1 MARLKRPTFISA
13 LSAVRSRSLLT
24 ILGALL
30 LVVPGHGQG
39 ASDDEDPT
47 AQLSKLQSLLF
58 AYADKYM
65 SGIAQVTFEARQKD
79 PTNPELRLRMHSL
92 KLVITASVQA
102 LAVSPNP
109 ESTLLDMMV
118 FATLH
123 RIAIE
128 EDWARKLYGDAVERI
143 GFAMRILEKEIWR
156 IASGY
161 LSEKQI
167 AEVRKLIRDWKAKHP
182 ELFVV
187 SYIRFSDFASLRSK
201 SPLVDKA
208 RSGGF
213 LVDTSGA
220 EKAVDEALLLAER
233 ALHYSQRLPYI
244 IEWHVEKIFYQLAV
258 EPEVRETLAQTQG
271 MTRSLDRFADSM
283 EMLPQQM
290 TAERKASIE
299 QMASTIAT
307 ERSAAIRELGEA
319 LATERR
325 ATIEDLRQS
334 IATERVALFAELEV
348 RQKMLQG
355 TMSEVR
361 AGLADA
367 DKLAVSLQTT
377 TSGVNEALINAD
389 KLMARFDSGSD
400 GGDAASEP
408 FDIDSYVNAIKEFTI
423 AIREANTLLLST
435 ERLTGGEAM
444 LGGVFD
450 RVLWTGTILI
460 LILCVAVFITMLI
473 YRAAARHIVAR
484 SSFEY
489 VGAPPDGDKRLPE
502 EKLK

>member
-1 MARLKRPTFISA
+1 MSA
-13 LSAVRSRSLLT
+13 LSAVRSRLLPA
-24 ILGALL
+24 ILGASLL
-30 LVVPGHGQG
+30 AVPGLGQG
-39 ASDDEDPT
+39 AGGDEDPT

-65 SGIAQVTFEARQKD
+65 SGIAQATSEGRRKD

-92 KLVITASVQA
+92 RLVVTASVQA

-118 FATLH
+118 YATLH
-123 RIAIE
+123 RIGIE
-128 EDWARKLYGDAVERI
+128 EDWARKYYGDAVEKI
-143 GFAMRILEKEIWR
+143 AFVMRILEKEIWR
-156 IASGY
+156 IAGDY
-161 LSEKQI
+161 LNEKQI
-167 AEVRKLIRDWKAKHP
+167 AEVRKLIRDWKAEHP
-182 ELFVV
+182 ELTVV

-233 ALHYSQRLPYI
+233 ALHYSQRLPWI
-244 IEWHVEKIFYQLAV
+244 IEWQVEKVFYQLAV
-258 EPEVRETLAQTQG
+258 EPEVREALAQTQG
-271 MTRSLDRFADSM
+271 ITRSLDRFADSM
-283 EMLPQQM
+283 EKLPQQM
-290 TAERKASIE
+290 TAERRASIE
-299 QMASTIAT
+299 QMASAVAT
-307 ERSAAIRELGEA
+307 ERGAAIRELTEA
-319 LATERR
+319 LAAERR

-334 IATERVALFAELEV
+334 IATERVALFAELDV

-367 DKLAVSLQTT
+367 DKLTVNLQKT
-377 TSGVNEALINAD
+377 TSGVNEVLVNAD
-389 KLMARFDSGSD
+389 KLMARFDSGPES
-400 GGDAASEP
+400 GDVASEP
-408 FDIDSYVNAIKEFTI
+408 FDIDSYVNAINQLTVT
-423 AIREANTLLLST
+423 IREANTLVLST
-435 ERLTGGEAM
+435 ERLTGGETM
-444 LGGVFD
+444 IGGVCD

-460 LILCVAVFITMLI
+460 LILCVAVFVTMII

-489 VGAPPDGDKRLPE
+489 VGPPPDSEKRSPE
-502 EKLK
+502 KG

>member
-1 MARLKRPTFISA
+1 MARLNRPTIFRA
-13 LSAVRSRSLLT
+13 LSAVRSRSLLA

-30 LVVPGHGQG
+30 LAIPGLGQG

-79 PTNPELRLRMHSL
+79 PTNPEVRLRMHSL
-92 KLVITASVQA
+92 KLVVTASVQG
-102 LAVSPNP
+102 LAASPNP

-123 RIAIE
+123 RMIFE
-128 EDWARKLYGDAVERI
+128 EDWARQYYGESVKRI
-143 GFAMRILEKEIWR
+143 AFAMRILEKEIWR
-156 IASGY
+156 IASDY
-161 LSEKQI
+161 MTEKQI

-233 ALHYSQRLPYI
+233 VLHYSQRLPYI
-244 IEWHVEKIFYQLAV
+244 IEWHVEKVFYQLAV
-258 EPEVRETLAQTQG
+258 EPEVRETLAQTQD
-271 MTRSLDRFADSM
+271 MTRSLDRYADSM
-283 EMLPQQM
+283 EKLPQQL
-290 TAERKASIE
+290 TAERRASIK
-299 QMASTIAT
+299 QMASAIAT
-307 ERSAAIRELGEA
+307 ERGAAIRGLSEA

-325 ATIEDLRQS
+325 ATIEDVRQS
-334 IATERVALFAELEV
+334 IAAERVALFAELDI
-348 RQKMLQG
+348 RQKMLTG
-355 TMSEVR
+355 AVSEVR

-367 DKLAVSLQTT
+367 DKLTVGLQKTA
-377 TSGVNEALINAD
+377 SGINEALINAD

-400 GGDAASEP
+400 GGDTASEP
-408 FDIDSYVNAIKEFTI
+408 FDINSYVIAIKEFTV

-444 LGGVFD
+444 MGGVFD

-489 VGAPPDGDKRLPE
+489 VGPPPDSEKRPPGHG
-502 EKLK
+502 

>member
-1 MARLKRPTFISA
+1 
-13 LSAVRSRSLLT
+13 
-24 ILGALL
+24 
-30 LVVPGHGQG
+30 
-39 ASDDEDPT
+39 
-47 AQLSKLQSLLF
+47 
-58 AYADKYM
+58 M

-102 LAVSPNP
+102 LAVSANP

-123 RIAIE
+123 RITIE
-128 EDWARKLYGDAVERI
+128 EDWARKRYGDAVERI
-143 GFAMRILEKEIWR
+143 RFVMRILEEEIWR

-161 LSEKQI
+161 LTEKQT

-182 ELFVV
+182 ELTVV

-233 ALHYSQRLPYI
+233 ALHYSQRLPWI
-244 IEWHVEKIFYQLAV
+244 IEWQVEKVFYQLAV

-283 EMLPQQM
+283 EKLPQQM

-299 QMASTIAT
+299 QMASAIAI

-325 ATIEDLRQS
+325 GTIEDLRQS
-334 IATERVALFAELEV
+334 IATERVALFAELDI
-348 RQKMLQG
+348 RQKMLTG

-377 TSGVNEALINAD
+377 TSGVNQALINAD
-389 KLMARFDSGSD
+389 KLMARFDSGAE
-400 GGDAASEP
+400 GGGADSEP
-408 FDIDSYVNAIKEFTI
+408 FDINSYANAIKDLTI

-435 ERLTGGEAM
+435 ERLTGGDAM

-460 LILCVAVFITMLI
+460 LILCVAVFVTMLI

-489 VGAPPDGDKRLPE
+489 VGAPPGGDKRAPE